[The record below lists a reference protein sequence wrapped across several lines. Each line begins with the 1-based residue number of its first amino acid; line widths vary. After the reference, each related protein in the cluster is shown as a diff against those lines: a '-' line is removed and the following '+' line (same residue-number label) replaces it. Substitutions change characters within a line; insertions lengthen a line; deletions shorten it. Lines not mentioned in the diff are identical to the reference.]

1 MYCIDFYIAS
11 FVSHANCCA
20 DTLNFS
26 VFIAT
31 TSCLCAIVVIAIAI
45 AIVIMAVIIFWYWH
59 LIFDVLLFF
68 ALSLFFCASHTFCL
82 FLTSLIL
89 SVSFYFESIRNL
101 ISKVPINFRNNF
113 FTRNR
118 VARIELNGSAAEL
131 QKMKM
136 FSLHF
141 HLLRKRKKYL
151 QIKWKCEMSWGTEKQ
166 TFIYGIAIEK
176 KNTRTSSEET
186 QKSVTQL
193 NWVRVLDCMGARK
206 RERERELKPHLFE
219 LHEENVCVRMS
230 VWPIENNGVQY
241 FPSACFHFVFL
252 RSLSQ

>member
-1 MYCIDFYIAS
+1 MCFS
-11 FVSHANCCA
+11 FS
-20 DTLNFS
+20 
-26 VFIAT
+26 
-31 TSCLCAIVVIAIAI
+31 
-45 AIVIMAVIIFWYWH
+45 
-59 LIFDVLLFF
+59 
-68 ALSLFFCASHTFCL
+68 LSLSFCASHTLCL

-206 RERERELKPHLFE
+206 RERERAKASFVWIAWRECLCA
-219 LHEENVCVRMS
+219 NVSMTYRK
-230 VWPIENNGVQY
+230 
-241 FPSACFHFVFL
+241 
-252 RSLSQ
+252 

>member
-1 MYCIDFYIAS
+1 MCFS
-11 FVSHANCCA
+11 FS
-20 DTLNFS
+20 
-26 VFIAT
+26 
-31 TSCLCAIVVIAIAI
+31 
-45 AIVIMAVIIFWYWH
+45 
-59 LIFDVLLFF
+59 
-68 ALSLFFCASHTFCL
+68 LSLFFCASHTLCL

-89 SVSFYFESIRNL
+89 SVSFYFESIHNL

-113 FTRNR
+113 FTRNW

-206 RERERELKPHLFE
+206 RERDSASFVWIAWRECLCA
-219 LHEENVCVRMS
+219 NVS
-230 VWPIENNGVQY
+230 VTY
-241 FPSACFHFVFL
+241 
-252 RSLSQ
+252 RK